1 MSLHFL
7 TDVEIVKTQQPPGCI
22 VDPAFRKECGFTGIG
37 EAECH
42 GRGCCY
48 DSSIPDAL
56 HCFLTP
62 ACAIDA
68 ILRVECGFDGITMDE
83 CLETGCCWEDNPD
96 APRYCYQQ
104 ASKGQSDQLVYI
116 LKFILR
122 SPSS

>member
-1 MSLHFL
+1 MISFHFL
-7 TDVEIVKTQQPPGCI
+7 TDVKIANTQQPPGCI
-22 VDPAFRKECGFTGIG
+22 VDPALRKECGFEGIG

-42 GRGCCY
+42 GRGCCF

-83 CLETGCCWEDNPD
+83 
-96 APRYCYQQ
+96 
-104 ASKGQSDQLVYI
+104 SV
-116 LKFILR
+116 
-122 SPSS
+122 